1 MTTMIDAQ
9 HLTKRYDKPPSR
21 RRSGLRLRASSA
33 SEDEQGTLAVNDV
46 TFSVDKG
53 ELFVIMGLSGSG
65 KSSLLR
71 MLNRLVEPT
80 SGSLH
85 IDGDDILAMEPVDL
99 RGARNQTV
107 SMVFQHFALF
117 PHRTVL
123 ENAAY
128 GLHVRGLAPEERT
141 ARAEEALEVVGL
153 DSWGHVYPSELSGGM
168 RQRVGLARAVATDAD
183 ILLMDEPFSALDPI
197 IRRDMQDLL
206 LRLQSE
212 MNKTVVFVTH
222 DLNEAMRLGHRIM
235 VMRDGVVI
243 QIGSA
248 AEILASPADDY
259 VANFV
264 SDVDRSRV
272 VTAESILRPPLLTAT
287 VDENPS
293 DVLRRLENAEAT
305 GVFLLDGAGKVLGVT
320 SDVSL
325 ARGVSNGGGD
335 LRSLASDAYA
345 TVTASTRL
353 IELMSLVG
361 QHCVPLAVTDDAG
374 RLLGVIPRAV
384 LLGALADQRSL
395 LDA

>member
-9 HLTKRYDKPPSR
+9 HLTKRYDKPPAQ
-21 RRSGLRLRASSA
+21 RSGLRLRTSTH
-33 SEDEQGTLAVNDV
+33 SEEEQGTLAVNDV
-46 TFSVDKG
+46 TFSVDQG

-85 IDGDDILAMEPVDL
+85 IKGDDLLAMEPADL
-99 RGARNQTV
+99 RGARNETV

-141 ARAEEALEVVGL
+141 ARAEEALEIVGL
-153 DSWGHVYPSELSGGM
+153 ASWGHVYPSELSGGM

-272 VTAESILRPPLLTAT
+272 VTAEAILRPPLLTAT
-287 VDENPS
+287 ADESPS

-305 GVFLLDGAGKVLGVT
+305 GVYLLDDAGEVLGVT

-325 ARGVSNGGGD
+325 ARGVTNGCRD
-335 LRSLASDAYA
+335 LRSLAGDEYA
-345 TVTASTRL
+345 TVAAGTRL

-361 QHCVPLAVTDDAG
+361 QHCVPLAVTDDTG

-395 LDA
+395 LYA